1 MGLIYLRNKKIN
13 TLPVKGDR
21 DHIIILNILWSAAI
35 IWNSDVFCLI
45 LRMYGLKHA
54 SCPS

>member
-1 MGLIYLRNKKIN
+1 MGWIYLCRKNIN
-13 TLPVKGDR
+13 TLLVKGDR
-21 DHIIILNILWSAAI
+21 DHIIIPNVLRSAAI
-35 IWNSDVFCLI
+35 IWNSNVFYSI